1 MRSFANLGLVCTLL
15 VLATVS
21 SSWPWG
27 PLENRFYE
35 RVIGKRDGPTTASS
49 QISSATTG
57 ATKSAPSQTESN
69 VSGTNSTGTQNSTAT
84 KQTSTSSIFVD
95 PRLPPGG
102 ISLIT
107 PAATTTTY
115 YKIGNHV
122 TFAWNYT
129 SLSVTP
135 SAIDVIASCS
145 LNSATYTIASNMSV
159 QATGAVTWDTNNY
172 QSSTVPL
179 LTASYTLII
188 YEAGKAITDIPGA
201 GHLGSSG
208 QYIFGM
214 YLPQPYTPIYD
225 GYFCAT
231 CSAALSE
238 IERQALG
245 FMFTM
250 IAITIFSFTWFAGG
264 LGLFS

>member
-1 MRSFANLGLVCTLL
+1 MRSFANLNLLCTLL

-21 SSWPWG
+21 SSWPWV
-27 PLENRFYE
+27 PLENKIFE
-35 RVIGKRDGPTTASS
+35 GVIGKRDGSTSQASNATVTG
-49 QISSATTG
+49 SA
-57 ATKSAPSQTESN
+57 A
-69 VSGTNSTGTQNSTAT
+69 SGTGTSANSTGTQNSTAT
-84 KQTSTSSIFVD
+84 KHTSSSSIFVD

-107 PAATTTTY
+107 PAPTTTTY
-115 YKIGNHV
+115 YKIGNYV

-159 QATGAVTWDTNNY
+159 KETGAVTWDTNNY

-188 YEAGKAITDIPGA
+188 YEAGKAITDVAGA
-201 GHLGSSG
+201 GHLGSSS

-214 YLPQPYTPIYD
+214 YLPQTYTPLYG

-231 CSAALSE
+231 CSAAMSE

-250 IAITIFSFTWFAGG
+250 IAITLLSFTWFAGG

>member
-1 MRSFANLGLVCTLL
+1 MTFFPYKDS
-15 VLATVS
+15 
-21 SSWPWG
+21 
-27 PLENRFYE
+27 
-35 RVIGKRDGPTTASS
+35 TTGSS
-49 QISSATTG
+49 QNSSTATTG
-57 ATKSAPSQTESN
+57 SGSAPSQTGSN
-69 VSGTNSTGTQNSTAT
+69 ASGNSTGTQNSTAT

-115 YKIGNHV
+115 FKIGNYV
-122 TFAWNYT
+122 TFQWNYT

-159 QATGAVTWDTNNY
+159 KATGAVTWDTNNY

-188 YEAGKAITDIPGA
+188 YEAGKAITDVAGA

-214 YLPQPYTPIYD
+214 YLPQPYTPLY
-225 GYFCAT
+225 GT
-231 CSAALSE
+231 
-238 IERQALG
+238 
-245 FMFTM
+245 
-250 IAITIFSFTWFAGG
+250 FSRFNVFRGTG
-264 LGLFS
+264 